1 MEGNYLTLAKSSCKM
16 PAAKIMIPGEILTAF
31 LLMLGQAREK
41 FTDTYVR
48 TLYRKSQNIIQEN

>member
-31 LLMLGQAREK
+31 LLMLGQPREK
-41 FTDTYVR
+41 FTYVR